1 MRRKFALPPVG
12 SPAIA
17 SARVRSKIGT
27 KALTSLLALSL
38 VAPAAIAQTTGTSID
53 PTKPAP
59 PAGQYA
65 PPPTGAEG
73 TGASYDSRA
82 QYYDRDYADRYSQWA
97 SRNCVDRRS
106 NTAAGALI
114 GGVVGAV
121 AGSGLAGRGDHAAG
135 PSPEVRWALPLG
147 PRSARTRVTRLP
159 APQATPSPQAR
170 RPFIISRA
178 IPRPSSTVQHGI
190 SRGPGSMGIGSIG
203 PTATGTGPTE
213 PIGVPTGGPDPGS
226 IIIIAG
232 EAGLGRSRSNQP

>member
-17 SARVRSKIGT
+17 SARDRSKIGT

-38 VAPAAIAQTTGTSID
+38 VAPAAIAQTTGTSMD

-65 PPPTGAEG
+65 PPPTGSEG
-73 TGASYDSRA
+73 TGASYDNRA

-106 NTAAGALI
+106 NTAAGAVI

-135 PSPEVRWALPLG
+135 AFAGGALGATAGAAIGANASNAPACPPGYAVAAGAPAFYYQPSYPPAVVYGPAWYQPWTWIDGHWVYRPYRYWYWTHRAYWRPDWRPGPWVYHYHRW
-147 PRSARTRVTRLP
+147 
-159 APQATPSPQAR
+159 
-170 RPFIISRA
+170 
-178 IPRPSSTVQHGI
+178 
-190 SRGPGSMGIGSIG
+190 
-203 PTATGTGPTE
+203 
-213 PIGVPTGGPDPGS
+213 
-226 IIIIAG
+226 
-232 EAGLGRSRSNQP
+232 